1 MKACVIMALVACSLL
16 LSGCV
21 FVKIKDDGSGSSKG
35 ERVAGNGV
43 ITEKTFDVASFS
55 NIKLSVPADVTFE
68 TAPDCAV
75 TVKMDENLF
84 EYLTVDVVNG
94 VLKIGSTSPS
104 FRKFKKLAM
113 TITAPGLAYLEC
125 NGAVDFEALD
135 GIRGED
141 FKMVVNGA
149 ADVQIAE
156 LDAKNVSFE
165 VNGTGDIDVDLVDAD
180 KVSLQIS
187 GAGDAK
193 LSGKTEAVKVQV
205 NGTGDVDLTRLDYVS
220 LDKRI
225 NGVGSV
231 KTGKSRL

>member
-135 GIRGED
+135 GIREG
-141 FKMVVNGA
+141 FAQGKTILLA
-149 ADVQIAE
+149 SHFAQ
-156 LDAKNVSFE
+156 
-165 VNGTGDIDVDLVDAD
+165 DIDELCDSVHEMD
-180 KVSLQIS
+180 QGIITM
-187 GAGDAK
+187 AK
-193 LSGKTEAVKVQV
+193 
-205 NGTGDVDLTRLDYVS
+205 
-220 LDKRI
+220 
-225 NGVGSV
+225 
-231 KTGKSRL
+231 